1 MWVGRCGCGTAEIQ
15 ALDLP
20 PPSDTDSPFM
30 IIVGKITGRIQ
41 EALIENEEIDLS

>member
-20 PPSDTDSPFM
+20 PPSDTESP
-30 IIVGKITGRIQ
+30 IHDCHKITERIL